1 MRNEVIQHVVQ
12 GYTNPQ
18 PELEIEFILNVVHIC
33 NAYTHM
39 YRGGGVQGTCFLA
52 FTKYTSKKIQG
63 LIYWLLG
70 KINN

>member
-1 MRNEVIQHVVQ
+1 VFKKKNQSPRNEVIQHVMQ

-39 YRGGGVQGTCFLA
+39 YRWERGGAAGQ
-52 FTKYTSKKIQG
+52 K
-63 LIYWLLG
+63 
-70 KINN
+70 